1 MRHLVLGGTGTV
13 GSAVV
18 EELVGRGEQVR
29 VVSRSEE
36 KLEELPDGASGV
48 VGDLADPTTYGEI
61 FRDFDRLFLLNAVA
75 PTELQEGLAAV
86 AEAKRADADRVVY
99 LSVHHVEAGAHVP
112 HFASKI
118 GVERALS
125 ESGLPHT
132 VLRPN
137 NFFQND
143 LWLRE
148 PIVEHGV
155 YPQPLGSV
163 GASRVDVADIAEA
176 AAIAL
181 TEAGHVGE
189 VYPLVGPEPLSGEDC
204 ARAWSEALG
213 REVAYGGDDL
223 DAWSEQA
230 VRTLP
235 AWMVYDFRLMYEL
248 FQEEGLVAS
257 ARDLEATRR
266 ILGREPRSFAD
277 WARETA
283 EGWR

>member
-18 EELVGRGEQVR
+18 EELVGRGEEVR
-29 VVSRSEE
+29 VPSRTEE
-36 KLEELPDGASGV
+36 HLEGLPEGV
-48 VGDLADPTTYGEI
+48 TGVMGDLTDPTTFDEV

-75 PTELQEGLAAV
+75 PTELQEGLV
-86 AEAKRADADRVVY
+86 ALEEARRADADRIVY
-99 LSVHHVEAGAHVP
+99 LSVHCVEAGAHVP

-118 GVERALS
+118 GVERALD
-125 ESGLPHT
+125 ESDVPHT
-132 VLRPN
+132 ILRPN
-137 NFFQND
+137 NFYQND

-148 PIVEHGV
+148 AIVEHGV
-155 YPQPLGSV
+155 YPQPLGGV
-163 GASRVDVADIAEA
+163 GVSRVDVADIAA
-176 AAIAL
+176 AAATAL

-189 VYPLVGPEPLSGEDC
+189 VYPLVGPEPLTGEGC
-204 ARAWSEALG
+204 ARAWTEALG

-230 VRTLP
+230 LRTLP
-235 AWMVYDFRLMYEL
+235 AWMVYDFRLMYEV
-248 FQEEGLVAS
+248 FQEEGLAAS

-266 ILGREPRSFAD
+266 ILGREPRPFTD